1 MVCLGTCLIVAR
13 NSCSVLFNPVFLMSW
28 LDWLVLVGSLLFIS
42 GYGIYKSRGSKNIE
56 SYLKGDHSIP
66 WYMVGLSIMATQA
79 SAITF
84 LSAPGQAYTDGM
96 RFVQYYFG
104 LPIAMVVLCIFFLP
118 IYHRLNVY
126 TAYEYLEQRFDQKT
140 RVFTSF
146 LFLTQRGLA
155 SGLTLYAP
163 ALILSALLGW
173 NIYYTNLF
181 IGSIVILYTVMGGS
195 KAVSYTHL
203 QQMIIIFIGMFIAG
217 YMIVRLLPP
226 EIGFTDAVKIG
237 GKLGKMNVIDLSF
250 DLNNKYNIWSGLI
263 GGFFLALSYFGTDQ
277 SQVSRYISAKDLKQS
292 RMGLLMNGL
301 IKVPMQF
308 FILLIGVLLFVFY
321 QFKPAPLFFNSNE
334 TQKLEASVYAP
345 QWHQINNAH
354 EALFEKR
361 KEAAFDLNQSIQEGN
376 EVQIS
381 VHQLVLV
388 QSEKEMQNLR
398 KQATEL
404 MKANDPKAETN
415 DTNYIFLRYVI
426 DYLPHGLI
434 GLLIAVIFAASM
446 QSKSAELNA
455 LASCTMVDIYKRSF
469 VKNASDA
476 HYLKASKWATA
487 LWGVYAIGV
496 AMFANKLGSLIEAVN
511 VLGSLFYGTILGIF
525 LVAFMFKQIKGASAF
540 YAAILA
546 EGLVLYMYFY
556 TDISF
561 LWFNLFGSALV
572 IVFSIV
578 FNSVLNLRRV

>member
-1 MVCLGTCLIVAR
+1 
-13 NSCSVLFNPVFLMSW
+13 MSA
-28 LDWLVLVGSLLFIS
+28 LDWFVLIFSLVGIAA
-42 GYGIYKSRGSKNIE
+42 YGMYKSRGATNIE
-56 SYLKGDHSIP
+56 NYLKGDHSIP

-104 LPIAMVVLCIFFLP
+104 LPIAMIVISIFFIP
-118 IYHRLNVY
+118 IYNRLNVF
-126 TAYEYLEQRFDQKT
+126 TAYEFLENRFDQKT
-140 RVFTSF
+140 RVFTSL

-163 ALILSALLGW
+163 SLILSALLGW

-181 IGSIVILYTVMGGS
+181 IGGIVILYTVAGGS

-203 QQMIIIFIGMFIAG
+203 QQMTIIFIGMFIAG
-217 YMIVRLLPP
+217 YMIVHLLPE
-226 EIGFTDAVKIG
+226 EIGFTDAIKMG
-237 GKLGKMNVIDLSF
+237 GKMGKMNIIDLSF

-277 SQVSRYISAKDLKQS
+277 SQVSRYISAKDLRQS
-292 RMGLLMNGL
+292 RMGLLMNGF

-308 FILLIGVLLFVFY
+308 FILLLGVLLFVFY
-321 QFKPAPLFFNSNE
+321 QFKPAPLFFNNNE
-334 TQKLEASVYAP
+334 TEKLEASNYNPAW
-345 QWHQINNAH
+345 QKIKGAH
-354 EALFEKR
+354 EALQEDR
-361 KEAAFDLNQSIQEGN
+361 KTAAFGLNQSIQTGN
-376 EVQIS
+376 ETAIKE
-381 VHQLVLV
+381 HQNYLV
-388 QSEKEMQNLR
+388 QSEKELLALK
-398 KQATEL
+398 KQATDL
-404 MKANDPKAETN
+404 MKQNDPKAETN

-455 LASCTMVDIYKRSF
+455 LASCTIVDIYKRSF
-469 VKNASDA
+469 KKEASDA
-476 HYLKASKWATA
+476 HYLSASKWTTA

-525 LVAFMFKQIKGASAF
+525 LVAFMFKKLTGSSTF
-540 YAAILA
+540 YAAIVTEA
-546 EGLVLYMYFY
+546 IVLFMYFF

-561 LWFNLFGSALV
+561 LWFNLFGSVLV
-572 IVFSIV
+572 IVFSFLINGFQGNKNSNIV
-578 FNSVLNLRRV
+578 

>member
-1 MVCLGTCLIVAR
+1 
-13 NSCSVLFNPVFLMSW
+13 MSA
-28 LDWLVLVGSLLFIS
+28 LDWFVLLFSLVGIAA
-42 GYGIYKSRGSKNIE
+42 YGMYKSRGATNIE
-56 SYLKGDHSIP
+56 SYLKGDESVP

-104 LPIAMVVLCIFFLP
+104 LPIAMIVLSIFFLP
-118 IYHRLNVY
+118 IYNKLNVF
-126 TAYEYLEQRFDQKT
+126 TAYEFLEKRFDQKT
-140 RVFTSF
+140 RVFTSL

-163 ALILSALLGW
+163 SLILSALLGW

-181 IGSIVILYTVMGGS
+181 IGGIVIIYTVAGGS

-203 QQMIIIFIGMFIAG
+203 QQMTIIFIGMFLAA
-217 YMIVRLLPP
+217 YMIVHLLPP
-226 EIGFTDAVKIG
+226 DIGFVDAVKMG
-237 GKLGKMNVIDLSF
+237 GKLGKMNVIDVSF
-250 DLNNKYNIWSGLI
+250 DFSNKYNIWSGLI

-277 SQVSRYISAKDLKQS
+277 SQVSRYIGAKDLSQS
-292 RMGLLMNGL
+292 RMGLLMNGF

-321 QFKPAPLFFNSNE
+321 QFMPAPLFFNSNE
-334 TQKLEASVYAP
+334 IKKLEESKYAS
-345 QWHQINNAH
+345 QWSAINNEH
-354 EALFEKR
+354 QQLLEER
-361 KEAAFDLNQSIQEGN
+361 KSAAFGLNQALKAEKESEIQK
-376 EVQIS
+376 
-381 VHQLVLV
+381 HQHFLV
-388 QSEKEMQNLR
+388 QTEKDLSVLK
-398 KQATEL
+398 KQATDL
-404 MKANDPKAETN
+404 MKLNDPKAETN

-455 LASCTMVDIYKRSF
+455 LASCTIVDIYKRSF
-469 VKNASDA
+469 KKDGSDE
-476 HYLKASKWATA
+476 HYLKASKWGTA

-525 LVAFMFKQIKGASAF
+525 LVAFMFKNIIGSSAF
-540 YAAILA
+540 YAAVIT
-546 EGLVLYMYFY
+546 EIVVLFLYFF
-556 TDISF
+556 TEVSF
-561 LWFNLFGSALV
+561 LWFNLFGSVLV
-572 IVFSIV
+572 IILSFI
-578 FNSVLNLRRV
+578 FNWFKQKKIIT

>member
-1 MVCLGTCLIVAR
+1 
-13 NSCSVLFNPVFLMSW
+13 MSA
-28 LDWLVLVGSLLFIS
+28 LDWFVLIFSLVGIAA
-42 GYGIYKSRGSKNIE
+42 YGIYKSRGATNIE
-56 SYLKGDHSIP
+56 NYLKGDRSIP

-104 LPIAMVVLCIFFLP
+104 LPIAMIVISMFFIP
-118 IYHRLNVY
+118 IYNKLNVF
-126 TAYEYLEQRFDQKT
+126 TAYEFLEKRFDQKT
-140 RVFTSF
+140 RVFTSV

-163 ALILSALLGW
+163 SLILSALLGW
-173 NIYYTNLF
+173 NIYYTNIF
-181 IGSIVILYTVMGGS
+181 IGGIVILYTVAGGS

-203 QQMIIIFIGMFIAG
+203 QQMTIIFIGMFIAA
-217 YMIVRLLPP
+217 YMIVHLLPP
-226 EIGFTDAVKIG
+226 EIGFTDAIKMG
-237 GKLGKMNVIDLSF
+237 GKLGKMNIIDLNF
-250 DLNNKYNIWSGLI
+250 DLNNKYTIWSGLI

-292 RMGLLMNGL
+292 RMGLLMNGF

-321 QFKPAPLFFNSNE
+321 QFKPAPLFFNNNE
-334 TQKLEASVYAP
+334 TQKLEASKYASD
-345 QWHQINNAH
+345 WLKIKTAD
-354 EALFEKR
+354 EALQAGCQK
-361 KEAAFDLNQSIQEGN
+361 AAFGLNQSIQAGDEWAISKHQAYL
-376 EVQIS
+376 VQTEKER
-381 VHQLVLV
+381 LVL
-388 QSEKEMQNLR
+388 K
-398 KQATEL
+398 KQATDL
-404 MKANDPKAETN
+404 MLRNDPKAETN

-455 LASCTMVDIYKRSF
+455 LASCSIVDIYQRSF
-469 VKNASDA
+469 KKDASNE
-476 HYLKASKWATA
+476 HYLKASKWTTA
-487 LWGVYAIGV
+487 LWGIYAIGV

-525 LVAFMFKQIKGASAF
+525 LVAFMFKKIVGASAF
-540 YAAILA
+540 YAAIITELVVLA
-546 EGLVLYMYFY
+546 MYFF

-561 LWFNLFGSALV
+561 LWFNLFGSVLV
-572 IVFSIV
+572 VILSFIFQWVKPK
-578 FNSVLNLRRV
+578 

>member
-1 MVCLGTCLIVAR
+1 
-13 NSCSVLFNPVFLMSW
+13 MSA
-28 LDWLVLVGSLLFIS
+28 LDWFVLIFSLVGIAA
-42 GYGIYKSRGSKNIE
+42 YGIYKSRGATNIE
-56 SYLKGDHSIP
+56 NYLKGDRSIP

-104 LPIAMVVLCIFFLP
+104 LPIAMIVISMFFIP
-118 IYHRLNVY
+118 IYNKLNVF
-126 TAYEYLEQRFDQKT
+126 TAYEFLEKRFDQKT
-140 RVFTSF
+140 RVFTSV

-163 ALILSALLGW
+163 SLILSALLGW
-173 NIYYTNLF
+173 NIYYTNIF
-181 IGSIVILYTVMGGS
+181 IGGIVILYTVAGGS

-203 QQMIIIFIGMFIAG
+203 QQMTIIFIGMFIAA
-217 YMIVRLLPP
+217 YMIVHLLPP
-226 EIGFTDAVKIG
+226 EIGFTDAINMG
-237 GKLGKMNVIDLSF
+237 GKLGKMNIIDLNF
-250 DLNNKYNIWSGLI
+250 DLNNKYTIWSGLI

-292 RMGLLMNGL
+292 RMGLLMNGF

-321 QFKPAPLFFNSNE
+321 QFKPAPLFFNNNE
-334 TQKLEASVYAP
+334 TQKLETSKYASDWLKIKTAD
-345 QWHQINNAH
+345 
-354 EALFEKR
+354 EALQAGSQK
-361 KEAAFDLNQSIQEGN
+361 AAFGLNQSIQAGDEWAISKHQAYL
-376 EVQIS
+376 VQTEKER
-381 VHQLVLV
+381 LVL
-388 QSEKEMQNLR
+388 K
-398 KQATEL
+398 KQATDL
-404 MKANDPKAETN
+404 MLRNDPKAETN

-455 LASCTMVDIYKRSF
+455 LASCSIVDIYQRSF
-469 VKNASDA
+469 KKDASNE
-476 HYLKASKWATA
+476 HYLKASKWTTA
-487 LWGVYAIGV
+487 LWGIYAIGV

-525 LVAFMFKQIKGASAF
+525 LVAFMFKNIVGASAF
-540 YAAILA
+540 YAAIITELVVLA
-546 EGLVLYMYFY
+546 MYFF

-561 LWFNLFGSALV
+561 LWFNLFGSVLV
-572 IVFSIV
+572 VILSFIFQWVKPK
-578 FNSVLNLRRV
+578 

>member
-1 MVCLGTCLIVAR
+1 
-13 NSCSVLFNPVFLMSW
+13 MST
-28 LDWLVLVGSLLFIS
+28 LDWIVLLISLLSIA
-42 GYGIYKSRGSKNIE
+42 GYGMYKSRGSTNIE

-118 IYHRLNVY
+118 IYHRLNIY
-126 TAYEYLEQRFDQKT
+126 TAYEFLESRFDQKT
-140 RVFTSF
+140 RVFTSL

-163 ALILSALLGW
+163 SLILSALLGW

-181 IGSIVILYTVMGGS
+181 IGSIVITYTVFGGS

-203 QQMIIIFIGMFIAG
+203 QQMTIIFIGMFLAG
-217 YMIVRLLPP
+217 FMIVKMLPDD
-226 EIGFTDAVKIG
+226 IGFTDAIKIG
-237 GKLGKMNVIDLSF
+237 GKLGKMNVIDTHF

-277 SQVSRYISAKDLKQS
+277 SQVSRYISAKDLRQS
-292 RMGLLMNGL
+292 RLGLIMNGI

-321 QFKPAPLFFNSNE
+321 QFKPAPIFFNNTE
-334 TQKLEASVYAP
+334 TSKLENSIYKGE
-345 QWHQINNAH
+345 WDQIKTESNV
-354 EALFEKR
+354 LFEQR
-361 KEAAFDLNQSIQEGN
+361 KQYALALNQSIKTNN
-376 EVQIS
+376 EAQIELNAEALKQNQKQ
-381 VHQLVLV
+381 VTVLRER
-388 QSEKEMQNLR
+388 STK
-398 KQATEL
+398 L
-404 MKANDPKAETN
+404 MVKNDPKAETN

-446 QSKSAELNA
+446 QSKSAELNS
-455 LASCTMVDIYKRSF
+455 LASCTIIDIYKRSF
-469 VKNASDA
+469 KKEASDA
-476 HYLKASKWATA
+476 HYLKASKITTA
-487 LWGVYAIGV
+487 LWGCYAIFV

-525 LVAFMFKQIKGASAF
+525 LVAFFFKKLVGSSTF
-540 YAAILA
+540 YAAVLA
-546 EGLVLYMYFY
+546 ELIVLGLYFFS
-556 TDISF
+556 DISF
-561 LWFNLFGSALV
+561 LWFNLVGSALV
-572 IVFSIV
+572 ILFSFLIQM
-578 FNSVLNLRRV
+578 FTPKKAAISL

>member
-1 MVCLGTCLIVAR
+1 
-13 NSCSVLFNPVFLMSW
+13 MSA
-28 LDWLVLVGSLLFIS
+28 LDWFVLIFSLVGIAA
-42 GYGIYKSRGSKNIE
+42 YGMYKSRGATNIE
-56 SYLKGDHSIP
+56 NYLKGDHSIP

-104 LPIAMVVLCIFFLP
+104 LPIAMIVISIFFIP
-118 IYHRLNVY
+118 IYNRLNVF
-126 TAYEYLEQRFDQKT
+126 TAYEFLENRFDQKT
-140 RVFTSF
+140 RVFTSL

-163 ALILSALLGW
+163 SLILSALLGW

-181 IGSIVILYTVMGGS
+181 IGGIVILYTVAGGS

-203 QQMIIIFIGMFIAG
+203 QQMTIIFIGMFIAG
-217 YMIVRLLPP
+217 YMIVHLLP
-226 EIGFTDAVKIG
+226 EGIGFTDAIKMG
-237 GKLGKMNVIDLSF
+237 GKMGKMNIIDLSF

-277 SQVSRYISAKDLKQS
+277 SQVSRYISAKDLRQS
-292 RMGLLMNGL
+292 RMGLLMNGF

-308 FILLIGVLLFVFY
+308 FILLLGVLLFVFY
-321 QFKPAPLFFNSNE
+321 QFKPAPLFFNNNE
-334 TQKLEASVYAP
+334 TEKLEASAYNPAW
-345 QWHQINNAH
+345 QKIKGAH
-354 EALFEKR
+354 EALQEDR
-361 KEAAFDLNQSIQEGN
+361 KTAAFGLNQSIQTGN
-376 EVQIS
+376 ETAIKE
-381 VHQLVLV
+381 HQNYLV
-388 QSEKEMQNLR
+388 QSEKELLVLK
-398 KQATEL
+398 KQATDL
-404 MKANDPKAETN
+404 MKQNDPKAETN

-455 LASCTMVDIYKRSF
+455 LASCTIVDIYKRSF
-469 VKNASDA
+469 KKEASDA
-476 HYLKASKWATA
+476 HYLSASKWTTA

-525 LVAFMFKQIKGASAF
+525 LVAFMFKKLTGSSTF
-540 YAAILA
+540 YAAIVTEA
-546 EGLVLYMYFY
+546 IVLFMYFF

-561 LWFNLFGSALV
+561 LWFNLFGSLLV
-572 IVFSIV
+572 IAFSFI
-578 FNSVLNLRRV
+578 FFWLNPKNNAKT

>member
-1 MVCLGTCLIVAR
+1 
-13 NSCSVLFNPVFLMSW
+13 MSA
-28 LDWLVLVGSLLFIS
+28 LDWFVLIFSLVGIAA
-42 GYGIYKSRGSKNIE
+42 YGMYKSRGATNIE
-56 SYLKGDHSIP
+56 SYLKGDNQIP

-104 LPIAMVVLCIFFLP
+104 LPIAMIVISIFFIP
-118 IYHRLNVY
+118 IYNRLNVY
-126 TAYEYLEQRFDQKT
+126 TAYEFLENRFDQKT
-140 RVFTSF
+140 RVFTSL

-163 ALILSALLGW
+163 SLILSALLGW

-181 IGSIVILYTVMGGS
+181 IGGIVILYTVAGGS

-203 QQMIIIFIGMFIAG
+203 QQMTIIFIGMFIAG
-217 YMIVRLLPP
+217 YMIVHLLPDG
-226 EIGFTDAVKIG
+226 IGFTDAIKMG

-250 DLNNKYNIWSGLI
+250 DLSNKYNIWSGLI

-277 SQVSRYISAKDLKQS
+277 SQVSRYISAKDLRQS
-292 RMGLLMNGL
+292 RMGLLMNGF

-308 FILLIGVLLFVFY
+308 FILLLGVLLFVFY
-321 QFKPAPLFFNSNE
+321 QFKPAPLFFNNNE
-334 TQKLEASVYAP
+334 TEKLEASAYNPAW
-345 QWHQINNAH
+345 QKIKGAH
-354 EALFEKR
+354 EALQEDR
-361 KEAAFDLNQSIQEGN
+361 KTAAFGLNQSIQTGN
-376 EVQIS
+376 ETAIKE
-381 VHQLVLV
+381 HQDYLV
-388 QSEKEMQNLR
+388 QSEKELMVLK
-398 KQATEL
+398 KQATDL
-404 MKANDPKAETN
+404 MKQNDPKAETN

-455 LASCTMVDIYKRSF
+455 LASCTIVDIYKRSF
-469 VKNASDA
+469 KKEASDA
-476 HYLKASKWATA
+476 HYLSASKWTTA

-525 LVAFMFKQIKGASAF
+525 LVAFMFKKLTGSSTF
-540 YAAILA
+540 YAAIVTEA
-546 EGLVLYMYFY
+546 IVLFMYFF

-561 LWFNLFGSALV
+561 LWFNLFGSILV
-572 IVFSIV
+572 IAFSYI
-578 FNSVLNLRRV
+578 FFWLNPKNNANAWWQFC

>member
-1 MVCLGTCLIVAR
+1 
-13 NSCSVLFNPVFLMSW
+13 MSA
-28 LDWLVLVGSLLFIS
+28 LDWFVLIFSLVGIAA
-42 GYGIYKSRGSKNIE
+42 YGIYKSRGATNIE
-56 SYLKGDHSIP
+56 NYLKGDRSIP

-104 LPIAMVVLCIFFLP
+104 LPIAMIVISMFFIP
-118 IYHRLNVY
+118 IYNKLNVF
-126 TAYEYLEQRFDQKT
+126 TAYEFLEKRFDQKT
-140 RVFTSF
+140 RVFTSV

-163 ALILSALLGW
+163 SLILSALLGW
-173 NIYYTNLF
+173 NIYYTNIF
-181 IGSIVILYTVMGGS
+181 IGGIVILYTVAGGS

-203 QQMIIIFIGMFIAG
+203 QQMTIIFIGMFIAA
-217 YMIVRLLPP
+217 YMIVHLLPP
-226 EIGFTDAVKIG
+226 EIGFTDAIKMG
-237 GKLGKMNVIDLSF
+237 GKLGKMNIIDLNF
-250 DLNNKYNIWSGLI
+250 DLNNKYTIWSGLI

-292 RMGLLMNGL
+292 RMGLLMNGF

-321 QFKPAPLFFNSNE
+321 QFKPAPLFFNNNE
-334 TQKLEASVYAP
+334 TQKLEASKYASD
-345 QWHQINNAH
+345 WLKIKTAD
-354 EALFEKR
+354 EALQAGCQK
-361 KEAAFDLNQSIQEGN
+361 AAFGLNQSIQAGDEWAISKHQAYL
-376 EVQIS
+376 VQTEKER
-381 VHQLVLV
+381 LVL
-388 QSEKEMQNLR
+388 K
-398 KQATEL
+398 KQATDL
-404 MKANDPKAETN
+404 MLRNDPKAETN

-455 LASCTMVDIYKRSF
+455 LASCSIVDIYQRSF
-469 VKNASDA
+469 KKDASNE
-476 HYLKASKWATA
+476 HYLKASKWTTA
-487 LWGVYAIGV
+487 LWGIYAIGV

-525 LVAFMFKQIKGASAF
+525 LVAFMFKNIVGASAF
-540 YAAILA
+540 YAAIITELVVLA
-546 EGLVLYMYFY
+546 MYFF

-561 LWFNLFGSALV
+561 LWFNLFGSVLV
-572 IVFSIV
+572 VILSFIFQWVKPK
-578 FNSVLNLRRV
+578 

>member
-1 MVCLGTCLIVAR
+1 
-13 NSCSVLFNPVFLMSW
+13 MSA
-28 LDWLVLVGSLLFIS
+28 LDWFVLIFSLVGIAA
-42 GYGIYKSRGSKNIE
+42 YGMYKSRGATNIE
-56 SYLKGDHSIP
+56 NYLKGDHSIP

-104 LPIAMVVLCIFFLP
+104 LPIAMIVISIFFIP
-118 IYHRLNVY
+118 IYNRLNVF
-126 TAYEYLEQRFDQKT
+126 TAYEFLENRFDQKT
-140 RVFTSF
+140 RVFTSL

-163 ALILSALLGW
+163 SLILSALLGW

-181 IGSIVILYTVMGGS
+181 IGGIVILYTVAGGS

-203 QQMIIIFIGMFIAG
+203 QQMTIIFIGMFIAG
-217 YMIVRLLPP
+217 YMIVHLLP
-226 EIGFTDAVKIG
+226 EGIGFTDAIKMG
-237 GKLGKMNVIDLSF
+237 GKMGKMNIIDLSF

-277 SQVSRYISAKDLKQS
+277 SQVSRYISAKDLRQS
-292 RMGLLMNGL
+292 RMGLLMNGF

-308 FILLIGVLLFVFY
+308 FILLLGVLLFVFY
-321 QFKPAPLFFNSNE
+321 QFKPAPLFFNNNE
-334 TQKLEASVYAP
+334 TEKLEASAYNPAW
-345 QWHQINNAH
+345 QKIKGAH
-354 EALFEKR
+354 EALQEDR
-361 KEAAFDLNQSIQEGN
+361 KTAAFGLNQSIQTGN
-376 EVQIS
+376 ETAIKE
-381 VHQLVLV
+381 HQNYLV
-388 QSEKEMQNLR
+388 QSEKELLVLK
-398 KQATEL
+398 KQATDL
-404 MKANDPKAETN
+404 MKQNDPKAETN

-455 LASCTMVDIYKRSF
+455 LASCTIVDIYKRSF
-469 VKNASDA
+469 KKEASDA
-476 HYLKASKWATA
+476 HYLSASKWTTA

-525 LVAFMFKQIKGASAF
+525 LVAFMFKKLTGSSTF
-540 YAAILA
+540 YAAIVTEA
-546 EGLVLYMYFY
+546 IVLFMYFF

-561 LWFNLFGSALV
+561 LWFNLFGSVLV
-572 IVFSIV
+572 IVFSFLINGFQGNKNSNIV
-578 FNSVLNLRRV
+578 

>member
-1 MVCLGTCLIVAR
+1 
-13 NSCSVLFNPVFLMSW
+13 
-28 LDWLVLVGSLLFIS
+28 
-42 GYGIYKSRGSKNIE
+42 
-56 SYLKGDHSIP
+56 
-66 WYMVGLSIMATQA
+66 
-79 SAITF
+79 
-84 LSAPGQAYTDGM
+84 
-96 RFVQYYFG
+96 
-104 LPIAMVVLCIFFLP
+104 
-118 IYHRLNVY
+118 
-126 TAYEYLEQRFDQKT
+126 
-140 RVFTSF
+140 
-146 LFLTQRGLA
+146 
-155 SGLTLYAP
+155 
-163 ALILSALLGW
+163 
-173 NIYYTNLF
+173 
-181 IGSIVILYTVMGGS
+181 
-195 KAVSYTHL
+195 
-203 QQMIIIFIGMFIAG
+203 
-217 YMIVRLLPP
+217 
-226 EIGFTDAVKIG
+226 
-237 GKLGKMNVIDLSF
+237 
-250 DLNNKYNIWSGLI
+250 
-263 GGFFLALSYFGTDQ
+263 
-277 SQVSRYISAKDLKQS
+277 
-292 RMGLLMNGL
+292 MGLLMNGL

-334 TQKLEASVYAP
+334 TQKLEASTYAP
-345 QWHQINNAH
+345 QWHQINHAH

-361 KEAAFDLNQSIQEGN
+361 KEAAFGLNQSIQEGN
-376 EVQIS
+376 ELQITA
-381 VHQLVLV
+381 HQSVLV
-388 QSEKEMQNLR
+388 QSEIEMQNLR
-398 KQATEL
+398 KQATDL
-404 MKANDPKAETN
+404 MKANDPKAEIN

-572 IVFSIV
+572 IGFSFI
-578 FNSVLNLRRV
+578 FNSVLNLRRA

>member
-1 MVCLGTCLIVAR
+1 
-13 NSCSVLFNPVFLMSW
+13 MSA
-28 LDWLVLVGSLLFIS
+28 LDWFVLLFSLVGIAA
-42 GYGIYKSRGSKNIE
+42 YGMYKSRGATNIE
-56 SYLKGDHSIP
+56 SYLKGDQSIP

-104 LPIAMVVLCIFFLP
+104 LPIAMIVLSIFFLP
-118 IYHRLNVY
+118 IYNKLNVF
-126 TAYEYLEQRFDQKT
+126 TAYEFLEKRFDQKT
-140 RVFTSF
+140 RVFTSL

-163 ALILSALLGW
+163 SLILSALLGW
-173 NIYYTNLF
+173 NIYYPNLF
-181 IGSIVILYTVMGGS
+181 IGGIVIIYTVAGGS

-203 QQMIIIFIGMFIAG
+203 QQMTIIFIGMFLAA
-217 YMIVRLLPP
+217 YMIVHLLPAD
-226 EIGFTDAVKIG
+226 IGFTDAVKMG

-250 DLNNKYNIWSGLI
+250 DFTNKYNIWSGLI

-277 SQVSRYISAKDLKQS
+277 SQVSRYISAKDLTQS
-292 RMGLLMNGL
+292 RMGLLMNGF

-321 QFKPAPLFFNSNE
+321 QFMPAPLFFNSNE
-334 TQKLEASVYAP
+334 IKKLESSPYAS
-345 QWHQINNAH
+345 QWNQINQEHNKLL
-354 EALFEKR
+354 EER
-361 KEAAFDLNQSIQEGN
+361 KSAAFGLNQAIKSESETDIEKHKQF
-376 EVQIS
+376 
-381 VHQLVLV
+381 LV
-388 QSEKEMQNLR
+388 QTEKDLGELK
-398 KQATEL
+398 KQATDL
-404 MKANDPKAETN
+404 MKQNDPKAETN

-455 LASCTMVDIYKRSF
+455 LASCTIVDIYKRSF
-469 VKNASDA
+469 KKDGSDE
-476 HYLKASKWATA
+476 HYLKASKWSTA
-487 LWGVYAIGV
+487 LWGVYAIFV

-525 LVAFMFKQIKGASAF
+525 LVAFMFKTITGSSAF
-540 YAAILA
+540 YAAIITELVVLA
-546 EGLVLYMYFY
+546 LYFF
-556 TDISF
+556 TDVSF
-561 LWFNLFGSALV
+561 LWFNLFGSILV
-572 IVFSIV
+572 IVLSFI
-578 FNSVLNLRRV
+578 FHWFKPRVKLA

>member
-1 MVCLGTCLIVAR
+1 
-13 NSCSVLFNPVFLMSW
+13 MSA
-28 LDWLVLVGSLLFIS
+28 LDWFVLIFSLVGIAA
-42 GYGIYKSRGSKNIE
+42 YGIYKSRGATNIE
-56 SYLKGDHSIP
+56 NYLKGDRSIP

-104 LPIAMVVLCIFFLP
+104 LPIAMIVISMFFIP
-118 IYHRLNVY
+118 IYNKLNVF
-126 TAYEYLEQRFDQKT
+126 TAYEFLEKRFDQKT
-140 RVFTSF
+140 RVFTSV

-163 ALILSALLGW
+163 SLILSALLGW
-173 NIYYTNLF
+173 NIYYTNIF
-181 IGSIVILYTVMGGS
+181 IGGIVILYTVAGGS

-203 QQMIIIFIGMFIAG
+203 QQMTIIFIGMFIAA
-217 YMIVRLLPP
+217 YMIVHLLPP
-226 EIGFTDAVKIG
+226 EIGFTDAIKMG
-237 GKLGKMNVIDLSF
+237 GKLGKMNIIDLNF
-250 DLNNKYNIWSGLI
+250 DLNNKYTIWSGLI

-292 RMGLLMNGL
+292 RMGLLMNGF

-321 QFKPAPLFFNSNE
+321 QFKPAPLFFNNNE
-334 TQKLEASVYAP
+334 TQKLEASKYASD
-345 QWHQINNAH
+345 WLKIKTAD
-354 EALFEKR
+354 EALQAGSQK
-361 KEAAFDLNQSIQEGN
+361 AAFGLNQSIQAGDEWA
-376 EVQIS
+376 IS
-381 VHQLVLV
+381 KHQAYLV
-388 QSEKEMQNLR
+388 QTEKERLILK
-398 KQATEL
+398 KQATDL
-404 MKANDPKAETN
+404 MLRNDPKAETN

-455 LASCTMVDIYKRSF
+455 LASCSIVDIYQRSF
-469 VKNASDA
+469 KKDASNE
-476 HYLKASKWATA
+476 HYLKASKWTTA
-487 LWGVYAIGV
+487 LWGIYAIGV

-525 LVAFMFKQIKGASAF
+525 LVAFMFKNIVGASAF
-540 YAAILA
+540 YAAIITELVVLA
-546 EGLVLYMYFY
+546 MYFF

-561 LWFNLFGSALV
+561 LWFNLFGSVLV
-572 IVFSIV
+572 VILSFIFQWVKPK
-578 FNSVLNLRRV
+578 

>member
-1 MVCLGTCLIVAR
+1 
-13 NSCSVLFNPVFLMSW
+13 MSA
-28 LDWLVLVGSLLFIS
+28 LDWFVLIFSLVGIAA
-42 GYGIYKSRGSKNIE
+42 YGMYKSRGATNIE
-56 SYLKGDHSIP
+56 SYLKGDNQIP

-104 LPIAMVVLCIFFLP
+104 LPIAMIVISIFFIP
-118 IYHRLNVY
+118 IYNRLNVF
-126 TAYEYLEQRFDQKT
+126 TAYEFLENRFDQKT
-140 RVFTSF
+140 RVFTSL

-163 ALILSALLGW
+163 SLILSALLGW

-181 IGSIVILYTVMGGS
+181 IGGIVILYTVAGGS

-203 QQMIIIFIGMFIAG
+203 QQMTIIFIGMFIAG
-217 YMIVRLLPP
+217 YMIVHLLPDG
-226 EIGFTDAVKIG
+226 IGFTDAIKMG

-250 DLNNKYNIWSGLI
+250 DLSNKYNIWSGLI

-277 SQVSRYISAKDLKQS
+277 SQVSRYISAKDLRQS
-292 RMGLLMNGL
+292 RMGLLMNGF

-308 FILLIGVLLFVFY
+308 FILLLGVLLFVFY
-321 QFKPAPLFFNSNE
+321 QFKPAPLFFNNNE
-334 TQKLEASVYAP
+334 TEKLEASSYNPAW
-345 QWHQINNAH
+345 QKIKGAH
-354 EALFEKR
+354 EALQEDR
-361 KEAAFDLNQSIQEGN
+361 KTAAFGLTQSIQTGN
-376 EVQIS
+376 ETAIKE
-381 VHQLVLV
+381 HQDYLV
-388 QSEKEMQNLR
+388 QSEKELLLLK
-398 KQATEL
+398 KQATDL
-404 MKANDPKAETN
+404 MKQNDPKAETN

-455 LASCTMVDIYKRSF
+455 LASCTIVDIYKRSF
-469 VKNASDA
+469 KKEASDA
-476 HYLKASKWATA
+476 HYLSASKWTTA
-487 LWGVYAIGV
+487 LWGLYAIGV

-525 LVAFMFKQIKGASAF
+525 LVAFMFKKLTGSSTF
-540 YAAILA
+540 YAAIVTEA
-546 EGLVLYMYFY
+546 IVLFMYFF

-561 LWFNLFGSALV
+561 LWFNLFGSILV
-572 IVFSIV
+572 IAFSYTINWV
-578 FNSVLNLRRV
+578 QHSFNFK

>member
-1 MVCLGTCLIVAR
+1 
-13 NSCSVLFNPVFLMSW
+13 MSA
-28 LDWLVLVGSLLFIS
+28 LDWFVLIFSLVGIAA
-42 GYGIYKSRGSKNIE
+42 YGMYKSRGATNIE
-56 SYLKGDHSIP
+56 NYLKGDHSIP

-104 LPIAMVVLCIFFLP
+104 LPIAMIVISIFFIP
-118 IYHRLNVY
+118 IYNRLNVF
-126 TAYEYLEQRFDQKT
+126 TAYEFLENRFDQKT
-140 RVFTSF
+140 RVFTSL

-163 ALILSALLGW
+163 SLILSALLGW

-181 IGSIVILYTVMGGS
+181 IGGIVILYTVAGGS

-203 QQMIIIFIGMFIAG
+203 QQMTIIFIGMFIAG
-217 YMIVRLLPP
+217 YMIVHLLP
-226 EIGFTDAVKIG
+226 EGIGFTDAIKMG
-237 GKLGKMNVIDLSF
+237 GKMGKMNIIDLSF

-277 SQVSRYISAKDLKQS
+277 SQVSRYISAKDLRQS
-292 RMGLLMNGL
+292 RMGLLMNGF

-308 FILLIGVLLFVFY
+308 FILLLGVLLFVFY
-321 QFKPAPLFFNSNE
+321 QFKPAPLFFNNNE
-334 TQKLEASVYAP
+334 TEKLEASAYNPAW
-345 QWHQINNAH
+345 QKIKGAH
-354 EALFEKR
+354 EALQEDR
-361 KEAAFDLNQSIQEGN
+361 KTAAFGLNQSIQTGN
-376 EVQIS
+376 ETEIKE
-381 VHQLVLV
+381 HQNFLV
-388 QSEKEMQNLR
+388 QSEKELLVLK
-398 KQATEL
+398 KQATDL
-404 MKANDPKAETN
+404 MKQNDPKAETN

-455 LASCTMVDIYKRSF
+455 LASCTIVDIYKRSF
-469 VKNASDA
+469 KKEASDA
-476 HYLKASKWATA
+476 HYLSASKWTTA

-525 LVAFMFKQIKGASAF
+525 LVAFMFKKLTGSSTF
-540 YAAILA
+540 YAAIVTEA
-546 EGLVLYMYFY
+546 IVLFMYFF

-561 LWFNLFGSALV
+561 LWFNLFGSLLLIA
-572 IVFSIV
+572 FR
-578 FNSVLNLRRV
+578 F

>member
-1 MVCLGTCLIVAR
+1 
-13 NSCSVLFNPVFLMSW
+13 MSA
-28 LDWLVLVGSLLFIS
+28 LDWIVLLLSLASIV
-42 GYGIYKSRGSKNIE
+42 GYGLYKSRGTQNME
-56 SYLKGDHSIP
+56 TYLKGDHSIP

-126 TAYEYLEQRFDQKT
+126 TAYEYLENRFDQKT
-140 RVFTSF
+140 RVFTSL

-163 ALILSALLGW
+163 SLILSALLGW

-181 IGSIVILYTVMGGS
+181 IGSIVIAYTVAGGS

-203 QQMIIIFIGMFIAG
+203 QQMSIIFIGMFLAG
-217 YMIVRLLPP
+217 YMIVKLLP
-226 EIGFTDAVKIG
+226 EDIGFTDAVKMG
-237 GKLGKMNVIDLSF
+237 GKLGKMNVIDWNF

-292 RMGLLMNGL
+292 RMGLLMNGF

-321 QFKPAPLFFNSNE
+321 QFKPAPLFFNNNE
-334 TQKLEASVYAP
+334 TQKLEASIYAKDW
-345 QWHQINNAH
+345 QQLNTQHQ
-354 EALFEKR
+354 ALFEKR
-361 KEAAFDLNQSIQEGN
+361 KSAAIGLNQGIKAGDDAAITS
-376 EVQIS
+376 
-381 VHQLVLV
+381 HQGVLV
-388 QSEKEMQNLR
+388 QSEKDLQKLR
-398 KQATEL
+398 KQATDL
-404 MKANDPKAETN
+404 MKLNDPKAETN
-415 DTNYIFLRYVI
+415 DTNYVFLRYVI

-469 VKNASDA
+469 NKNASEA
-476 HYLKASKWATA
+476 HYLKASKWATG
-487 LWGVYAIGV
+487 LWGLYAIGV

-540 YAAILA
+540 YAAIIA
-546 EGLVLYMYFY
+546 ESMVLSLYFY

-561 LWFNLFGSALV
+561 LWFNLVGSFLVIAFSFLIHFGSMLKTET
-572 IVFSIV
+572 
-578 FNSVLNLRRV
+578 NT

>member
-1 MVCLGTCLIVAR
+1 
-13 NSCSVLFNPVFLMSW
+13 MSW
-28 LDWLVLVGSLLFIS
+28 LDWLVLISSLVFIS
-42 GYGIYKSRGSKNIE
+42 GYGIWKSRGQKNIE
-56 SYLKGDHSIP
+56 SYLKGDNSIP

-104 LPIAMVVLCIFFLP
+104 LPIAMVVLSIFFLP
-118 IYHRLNVY
+118 IYHRLNIY
-126 TAYEYLEQRFDQKT
+126 TAYEFLEQRFDQKT
-140 RVFTSF
+140 RVFTSL

-181 IGSIVILYTVMGGS
+181 IGAFVILYTVLGGS

-203 QQMIIIFIGMFIAG
+203 QQMSIIFIGMFIAG
-217 YMIVRLLPP
+217 YMIVHLLPE
-226 EIGFTDAVKIG
+226 EIGFTQAVKMG
-237 GKLGKMNVIDLSF
+237 GKMGKMNVIDLNF

-334 TQKLEASVYAP
+334 ITKLENSTYAAD
-345 QWHQINNAH
+345 WHKINQSH
-354 EALFEKR
+354 SALFAQK
-361 KEAAFDLNQSIQEGN
+361 KEAAFGLNQAIETGN
-376 EVQIS
+376 ELGIETHKS
-381 VHQLVLV
+381 VLV
-388 QSEKEMQNLR
+388 QTEKEMQSLR
-398 KQATEL
+398 KQATDL
-404 MKANDPKAETN
+404 MKLNDPKAETD

-469 VKNASDA
+469 VKNASEA
-476 HYLKASKWATA
+476 HYLKASKWATG

-525 LVAFMFKQIKGASAF
+525 LVAFMFKYIKGGSAF
-540 YAAILA
+540 YAAVIA
-546 EGLVLYMYFY
+546 EAIVLYLYFF
-556 TDISF
+556 TSISF

-572 IVFSIV
+572 ILFSFVFQLLQTKYSPSI
-578 FNSVLNLRRV
+578 SGTKE

>member
-1 MVCLGTCLIVAR
+1 
-13 NSCSVLFNPVFLMSW
+13 MSA
-28 LDWLVLVGSLLFIS
+28 LDWFVLIFSLVGIAA
-42 GYGIYKSRGSKNIE
+42 YGMYKSRGATNIE
-56 SYLKGDHSIP
+56 SYLKGDNQIP

-104 LPIAMVVLCIFFLP
+104 LPIAMIVISIFFIP
-118 IYHRLNVY
+118 IYNRLNVF
-126 TAYEYLEQRFDQKT
+126 TAYEFLENRFDQKT
-140 RVFTSF
+140 RVFTSL

-163 ALILSALLGW
+163 SLILSALLGW

-181 IGSIVILYTVMGGS
+181 IGGIVILYTVAGGS

-203 QQMIIIFIGMFIAG
+203 QQMTIIFLGMFIAG
-217 YMIVRLLPP
+217 YMIVHLLPDG
-226 EIGFTDAVKIG
+226 IGFTDAIQMG

-250 DLNNKYNIWSGLI
+250 DLSNKYNIWSGLI

-277 SQVSRYISAKDLKQS
+277 SQVSRYISAKDLRQS
-292 RMGLLMNGL
+292 RMGLLMNGFV
-301 IKVPMQF
+301 KVPMQF
-308 FILLIGVLLFVFY
+308 FILLLGVLLFVFY
-321 QFKPAPLFFNSNE
+321 QFKPAPLFFNNNE
-334 TQKLEASVYAP
+334 TEKLEASAYNPAW
-345 QWHQINNAH
+345 QKIKGAH
-354 EALFEKR
+354 EALQEDR
-361 KEAAFDLNQSIQEGN
+361 KTAAFGLNQSIQTGN
-376 EVQIS
+376 ETAIKE
-381 VHQLVLV
+381 HQDYLV
-388 QSEKEMQNLR
+388 QSEKELLVLK
-398 KQATEL
+398 KQATDL
-404 MKANDPKAETN
+404 MKQNDPKAETN

-455 LASCTMVDIYKRSF
+455 LASCTIVDIYKRSF
-469 VKNASDA
+469 KKDASDA
-476 HYLKASKWATA
+476 HYLSASKWTTA

-525 LVAFMFKQIKGASAF
+525 LVAFMFKNLKGSSTF
-540 YAAILA
+540 YAAIVTEA
-546 EGLVLYMYFY
+546 IVLFMYFF

-561 LWFNLFGSALV
+561 LWFNLFGSILV
-572 IVFSIV
+572 IAFSYI
-578 FNSVLNLRRV
+578 FFWLNPKNNANA

>member
-1 MVCLGTCLIVAR
+1 
-13 NSCSVLFNPVFLMSW
+13 MSW
-28 LDWLVLVGSLLFIS
+28 LDWLVLISSLVFIS
-42 GYGIYKSRGSKNIE
+42 GYGIWKSRGQKNIE
-56 SYLKGDHSIP
+56 SYLKGDNSIP

-104 LPIAMVVLCIFFLP
+104 LPIAMVVLSIFFLP
-118 IYHRLNVY
+118 IYHRLNIY
-126 TAYEYLEQRFDQKT
+126 TAYEFLEQRFDQKT
-140 RVFTSF
+140 RVFTSI

-181 IGSIVILYTVMGGS
+181 IGAFVILYTVLGGS

-203 QQMIIIFIGMFIAG
+203 QQMTIIFIGMFIAG
-217 YMIVRLLPP
+217 YMIVRLLPD
-226 EIGFTDAVKIG
+226 EIGFTDAIKMG
-237 GKLGKMNVIDLSF
+237 GKLGKMNVIDLNF

-334 TQKLEASVYAP
+334 VSKLESSPYAKDW
-345 QWHQINNAH
+345 QQINQSH
-354 EALFEKR
+354 TALFEK
-361 KEAAFDLNQSIQEGN
+361 KKVAAFGLNQAIEAGKDSEIETQKA
-376 EVQIS
+376 
-381 VHQLVLV
+381 VLV
-388 QSEKEMQNLR
+388 QTEKEMKGLR
-398 KQATEL
+398 KQATDL
-404 MKANDPKAETN
+404 MKLNDPKAETD

-476 HYLKASKWATA
+476 HYLKASKWATG

-525 LVAFMFKQIKGASAF
+525 LVAFMFKKIIGGSTF
-540 YAAILA
+540 YAAVLA
-546 EGLVLYMYFY
+546 EAIVLYLYFF
-556 TDISF
+556 TSISF

-572 IVFSIV
+572 IIFSFIFHFLQTKYSPSISGTTV
-578 FNSVLNLRRV
+578 